1 MQCKGCL
8 TCEALDNLRVLDTG
22 ATSGAMLKLI
32 GKAHIPTHATLQLLL
47 HLVGAAAPPHPAAMI
62 LITPTLLLH
71 GQLMPAHKYTSNLR
85 YTTTITTTSRFHD
98 FFLSTAAQ
106 A

>member
-1 MQCKGCL
+1 MAEREREIELQMQCKGCL
-8 TCEALDNLRVLDTG
+8 TCGALDNLRVLDTG

-47 HLVGAAAPPHPAAMI
+47 HLVGTVAPPHPAAMI

-71 GQLMPAHKYTSNLR
+71 GQLMPPH
-85 YTTTITTTSRFHD
+85 
-98 FFLSTAAQ
+98 
-106 A
+106 